1 MPSGTSRG
9 DRDQIPF
16 LPEPKQSQP
25 MNPHVSSSL
34 LPTQLLDRRFR
45 TSLSIK
51 EIAGGNNSTRVLSPL
66 YPGANTS
73 VNLTRHPG
81 WVSPKSPSGQ
91 WMAGFYELHVWPKV
105 MRLLRALAA
114 RRLSQLSLRNGQPS
128 LAATNAINERG
139 QSVHDRRRFQK
150 WALLRHGEHEETPK
164 SSSKS
169 FSWQIGR

>member
-1 MPSGTSRG
+1 MPSGIPRG

-34 LPTQLLDRRFR
+34 LPTQLLDRRVR

-73 VNLTRHPG
+73 VLVSVASRMGISKIAIRAMDG
-81 WVSPKSPSGQ
+81 W
-91 WMAGFYELHVWPKV
+91 
-105 MRLLRALAA
+105 
-114 RRLSQLSLRNGQPS
+114 SLRTSRMDESN
-128 LAATNAINERG
+128 AALTSAHERG
-139 QSVHDRRRFQK
+139 GRGLYGQQF
-150 WALLRHGEHEETPK
+150 GNHECDYQPEND
-164 SSSKS
+164 
-169 FSWQIGR
+169 